1 LVRDLGR
8 ESEDGSVE
16 YKLKLVGL
24 DGERLENLATQM
36 KYRIMEGG
44 GEAIYELGVT
54 NDGQLIG
61 LTEEELRET
70 LHNIDIVASKIGVKT
85 TILRE
90 VRGKRGKVLEILVRR
105 SKDEDG
111 FPIYL
116 MIPVLGQVDA
126 GKSTIISVLCSGEL
140 DDGNGLGM
148 SRIARYLHEIKMRRT
163 SSISSHLLGFTDE
176 GTVVNY
182 AIPSPLSEAEVY
194 LNSSKVISFID
205 LGGHERYLRTTLKG
219 VMGHVPDYAM
229 LIIGA
234 NAGIQQMTKE
244 HMGVSLALRIPL
256 FVVITK
262 TDMVPQAAVEDLLF
276 EVQRYL
282 KLPSIDKIPVLVKGI
297 EDVIVAAKNMTSG
310 RITPIFV
317 LSNTTG
323 MGVDLLRSFL
333 NLLPQ
338 RLRWDE
344 QEDRPFLL
352 YVDDKFDV
360 KGVGVVVSGVVLRGS
375 ATVDQVVQI
384 GPFGDG
390 TFRKV
395 RVRSIQVNRVNVR
408 KAVAG
413 QDACLALSN
422 VKYEEIQKGIVLLDQ
437 SAPAR
442 ATHKFRADIMVLYH
456 RTTIRE
462 GYEATFHINTIR
474 QAGRFLKL
482 SKNPLRS
489 GDRAT
494 IVVEMLH
501 RLVYLLPGQQF
512 VFREGHTRGIG
523 TILEVL

>member
-1 LVRDLGR
+1 M
-8 ESEDGSVE
+8 
-16 YKLKLVGL
+16 
-24 DGERLENLATQM
+24 ENLATQM
-36 KYRIMEGG
+36 KYRVLEGG
-44 GEAIYELGVT
+44 GEAIYEVGVT

-61 LTEEELRET
+61 LTEDELRET
-70 LHNIDIVASKIGVKT
+70 LRNIDLVASKIGVKT
-85 TILRE
+85 TVLRE
-90 VRGKRGKVLEILVRR
+90 VRGRRGKVLEILVRR

-126 GKSTIISVLCSGEL
+126 GKSTTISVLCSGEL

-163 SSISSHLLGFTDE
+163 SSISSHLLGFTE
-176 GTVVNY
+176 QGTVVNY
-182 AIPSPLSEAEVY
+182 TVPSPLSEAEVY
-194 LNSSKVISFID
+194 LNSAKVISFID

-219 VMGHVPDYAM
+219 VVGHVPDYAM
-229 LIIGA
+229 LIVGA

-244 HMGVSLALRIPL
+244 HLGVSLALKIPL
-256 FVVITK
+256 FVVVTK
-262 TDMVPQAAVEDLLF
+262 SEMMPAASVESVIF

-282 KLPSIDKIPVLVKGI
+282 KLPSIDKIPVLIKGM
-297 EDVIVAAKNMTSG
+297 EDVIVAAKNMSSG
-310 RITPIFV
+310 RITPIF
-317 LSNTTG
+317 SIANTTG
-323 MGVDLLRSFL
+323 KGLELLRSFL

-344 QEDRPFLL
+344 QEEKAFLL
-352 YVDDKFDV
+352 YIDDKFDV
-360 KGVGVVVSGVVLRGS
+360 KGVGAVVSGVVLQGS
-375 ATVDQVVQI
+375 GAADQHVQM

-395 RVRSIQVNRVNVR
+395 RIRSIQVNRVGVR

-422 VKYEEIQKGIVLLDQ
+422 VEYEDILKGMVLLDPSI
-437 SAPAR
+437 SAKPTYKLR
-442 ATHKFRADIMVLYH
+442 AEIMVLYH
-456 RTTIRE
+456 KTTIRE
-462 GYEATFHINTIR
+462 GYEATFHISTIR

-482 SKNPLRS
+482 SKDPLRS
-489 GDRAT
+489 GDRAS

-501 RLVYLLPGQQF
+501 RPVYVLPGQQF

-523 TILEVL
+523 TVTDVL